1 MTSRSTPWKRRN
13 ALENAAP
20 DSVAH
25 SIDEAANATSA
36 IALQATSGW
45 SAKMN
50 RIRVRRSKSLNSQTA
65 AITAPPSFTG
75 VVNPIDCNPVVRS
88 KNVRTTKTARGPEV
102 DEGERGEPGSEDG
115 GEGELR
121 GYRGEEPD
129 TNGSC
134 REGRDPQPLW
144 LRDRRGPCVQH

>member
-1 MTSRSTPWKRRN
+1 MPES
-13 ALENAAP
+13 A
-20 DSVAH
+20 AH

-50 RIRVRRSKSLNSQTA
+50 RILVRRSKSLNSQTA

-88 KNVRTTKTARGPEV
+88 KNVRTTKTARAAPRLTKASAANPV
-102 DEGERGEPGSEDG
+102 ARTAARAS
-115 GEGELR
+115 
-121 GYRGEEPD
+121 
-129 TNGSC
+129 
-134 REGRDPQPLW
+134 
-144 LRDRRGPCVQH
+144 